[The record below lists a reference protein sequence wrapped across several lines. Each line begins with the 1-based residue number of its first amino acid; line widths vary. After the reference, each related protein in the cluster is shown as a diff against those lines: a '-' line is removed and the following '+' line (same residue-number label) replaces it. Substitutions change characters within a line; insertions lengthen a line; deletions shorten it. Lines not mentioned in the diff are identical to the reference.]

1 MYYINLFYSDLARW
15 PLRASAAAMSP
26 GRCKGVQI
34 LIKQKI
40 SKNLDIL
47 ASPVRATRPAGGLSS
62 SSDRAA
68 GRIHP
73 AAGRSDDHHL
83 GIGHRA

>member
-1 MYYINLFYSDLARW
+1 MQIYRHYINLFYSDLARW
-15 PLRASAAAMSP
+15 ALRASAAAISP

-47 ASPVRATRPAGGLSS
+47 ASPVRYTVL
-62 SSDRAA
+62 
-68 GRIHP
+68 
-73 AAGRSDDHHL
+73 
-83 GIGHRA
+83 